1 MIEKLKAPW
10 RRKDEQ
16 WNDDRDIPL
25 KSKGIFR
32 RVAIGIAKLFA
43 IAVLVGSV
51 GIWLNAWFVSRS
63 EETKLAALEGEKARE
78 QSTGAAQGVDTKSS
92 PQAEVLGEN
101 DLGSVGVLSSENYRV
116 GQIVLGGDVGLLSQG
131 DELTELAIDDI
142 RGETLG
148 SKNQNEGRALITWK
162 TSKAAKSTLTYSK
175 TAGGSEK
182 SLDEDGFGMSHSA
195 VLSNLDLSS
204 TYLYTVTVRDRYGN
218 EITSDPHAVYTGTRV
233 VSLFELITN
242 ALQEVFGW
250 AVKK

>member
-1 MIEKLKAPW
+1 MIEKLKSPW
-10 RRKDEQ
+10 RRKDER
-16 WNDDRDIPL
+16 WNDDRDIPSETRGL
-25 KSKGIFR
+25 FR
-32 RVAIGIAKLFA
+32 RVMGGLFKLLGIAL
-43 IAVLVGSV
+43 VVGSLGGGLSV
-51 GIWLNAWFVSRS
+51 WFAHRTEAV
-63 EETKLAALEGEKARE
+63 KLAALEADKTLDSKKSAD
-78 QSTGAAQGVDTKSS
+78 STLL
-92 PQAEVLGEN
+92 PPAEVLGEN
-101 DLGSVGVLSSENYRV
+101 DLGGVGVLSSENYRV

-131 DELTELAIDDI
+131 DELTELSIDDI

-148 SKNQNEGRALITWK
+148 SKNQNEGRALITWR

-175 TAGGSEK
+175 TAGGNEK
-182 SLDEDGFGMSHSA
+182 SIDEDGFGMSHSA

-218 EITSDPHAVYTGTRV
+218 EVTSDPHAVYTGTRV

>member
-1 MIEKLKAPW
+1 MIEKLKSPW
-10 RRKDEQ
+10 RRRDDQ
-16 WNDDRDIPL
+16 WNDDREIP
-25 KSKGIFR
+25 SKMSGKFR
-32 RVAIGIAKLFA
+32 RVVRSVAILLGVAVIGGSIAGGVNMWLARRSEQSKLL
-43 IAVLVGSV
+43 AVENGKSQESA
-51 GIWLNAWFVSRS
+51 LNAI
-63 EETKLAALEGEKARE
+63 EG
-78 QSTGAAQGVDTKSS
+78 S
-92 PQAEVLGEN
+92 PVESNPVAEVLGEN
-101 DLGSVGVLSSENYRV
+101 DLGSIGVLSSENYRV

-131 DELTELAIDDI
+131 DELTELGINDI
-142 RGETLG
+142 RGETLS
-148 SKNQNEGRALITWK
+148 SKNQNEGRALITWR

-182 SLDEDGFGMSHSA
+182 SIDEDGFGMSHSA

-218 EITSDPHAVYTGTRV
+218 EVTSDPHAVYTGTRV